1 AGRNRR
7 SAPPCPNCDRGG
19 LRAQLRTASR
29 RRRSRAVAAAGARAI
44 GCALTPEITSFRRR
58 EWNPLP
64 YEGCVGVDGKVVVH
78 EDDLL
83 VAMLRF
89 GENATIH
96 EHPGETETVVACIEG
111 EGLTSVAGEKIGRA
125 SCRERVW
132 RSGVGV
138 SWRRNTE
145 A

>member
-1 AGRNRR
+1 
-7 SAPPCPNCDRGG
+7 
-19 LRAQLRTASR
+19 
-29 RRRSRAVAAAGARAI
+29 VAAAGARAI

-111 EGLTSVAGEKIGRA
+111 GLLKGELFIHQGDSSTFVAR
-125 SCRERVW
+125 RED
-132 RSGVGV
+132 
-138 SWRRNTE
+138 
-145 A
+145 

>member
-1 AGRNRR
+1 M
-7 SAPPCPNCDRGG
+7 
-19 LRAQLRTASR
+19 
-29 RRRSRAVAAAGARAI
+29 AAAGARAI

-96 EHPGETETVVACIEG
+96 EHPGETETIVACIEG
-111 EGLTSVAGEKIGRA
+111 EGLTSVAGETAPIREGELVRWPKGIPHRLWTEDSRMKTLMIERA
-125 SCRERVW
+125 TV
-132 RSGVGV
+132 
-138 SWRRNTE
+138 
-145 A
+145 